1 MLTAQVM
8 ENQLNIVSA
17 MHDVITGAIRWLA

>member
-1 MLTAQVM
+1 MLTARVM
-8 ENQLNIVSA
+8 ENQLKIVSA